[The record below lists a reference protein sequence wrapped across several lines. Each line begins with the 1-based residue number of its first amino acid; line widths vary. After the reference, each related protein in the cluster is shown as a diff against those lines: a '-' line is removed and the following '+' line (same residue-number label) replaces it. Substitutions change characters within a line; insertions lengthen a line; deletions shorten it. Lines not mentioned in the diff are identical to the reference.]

1 MKKLFYF
8 FLLGLIISLSLVGCE
23 DSKKFTSFSST
34 SDLEGVWVRID
45 EDLYGAYSY
54 EVKGDKIYYRDH
66 EGYINSENFFVYE
79 EEDWDKLIKITVK
92 FEFDK
97 EEQSI
102 YVSGIKA
109 GTFTRIEK
117 DKAYYKDCSGL
128 LKDCSLQRVKG
139 VMSESDV
146 DVSDTY
152 NPDTPTNST
161 AVNGALPGKFTINDS
176 GTQVQF
182 SQGNLQ
188 YKASKKT
195 WRFANQQYYYVGSE
209 NENISSTYNGWIDL
223 FGWGTGNN
231 PTNSSTD
238 EADYATFT
246 DWGTNPISNGGNKA
260 NAWRTLTKDEW
271 KYLSRGR
278 SKADEL
284 YGQALVAGVPGLLL
298 LPDNWVTP
306 SGLTWKADHP
316 GAWTMNVYS
325 VDNWAKMEKAG
336 AVFLPAAGYRRG
348 TGVLY
353 VGSYGGYWSAT
364 PDGTDCAYNLG
375 FSSDT
380 YDLQE
385 DNFWST
391 GLSVRLVR

>member
-1 MKKLFYF
+1 MRKLFYF
-8 FLLGLIISLSLVGCE
+8 LLGLVTLLLVGCE
-23 DSKKFTSFSST
+23 DSKKFTSFSSA

-54 EVKGDKIYYRDH
+54 EVKGDTIYYREH

-79 EEDWDKLIKITVK
+79 EEDWDELIKITVK

-146 DVSDTY
+146 DVSDTD

-271 KYLSRGR
+271 KYLIKER

-306 SGLTWKADHP
+306 SGLTWKADP
-316 GAWTMNVYS
+316 GVWTRNIYS

-336 AVFLPAAGYRRG
+336 AVFLPAAGYRYG
-348 TGVLY
+348 SDVY
-353 VGSYGGYWSAT
+353 DVGSLGYYWSAT
-364 PDGTDCAYNLG
+364 PYGTYGAYYLR
-375 FSSDT
+375 FTS
-380 YDLQE
+380 YDLYPRS
-385 DNFWST
+385 DYDRYS
-391 GLSVRLVR
+391 GRSVRLVR